1 METLRRTVG
10 RGNLRNIRS
19 TIFHPQLFLYF
30 RLILFSKWRIYAGR
44 DVPRGG
50 RWSDARPS
58 RGREVSGGE
67 WMVLFFRCASL
78 EPLFCFFPPSPPPRC
93 RPFASMI
100 VTRALHASA
109 LLLAE
114 GRAVPL
120 RTRATFLCSLAG
132 SPILIESSLRSADS
146 DERGNDMGM
155 V

>member
-1 METLRRTVG
+1 
-10 RGNLRNIRS
+10 
-19 TIFHPQLFLYF
+19 
-30 RLILFSKWRIYAGR
+30 
-44 DVPRGG
+44 
-50 RWSDARPS
+50 
-58 RGREVSGGE
+58 
-67 WMVLFFRCASL
+67 MVLFFRCASL

-114 GRAVPL
+114 RRAVPL
-120 RTRATFLCSLAG
+120 RTRATFLRSLAG